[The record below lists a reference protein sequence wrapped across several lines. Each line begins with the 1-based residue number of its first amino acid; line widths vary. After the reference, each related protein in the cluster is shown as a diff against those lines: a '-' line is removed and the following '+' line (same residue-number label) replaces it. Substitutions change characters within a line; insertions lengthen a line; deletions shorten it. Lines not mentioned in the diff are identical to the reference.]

1 MNTLQ
6 YWDARYKDGTGVGAG
21 SKGDLYAFKLETVQ
35 DLVKK
40 YKVAS
45 VVDYGCGDG
54 SQLAELKVKEYL
66 GLDISREAILR
77 AQASV
82 EKHDFLVVHED
93 GKPIDIEDC
102 KRDMAVSLDVIPH
115 LPGGEFEA
123 YMENLFA
130 LAEKYVLIYA
140 PNRAPDGLRLESHM
154 HFRRFTD
161 WIEANTEAEQI
172 EHIENR
178 YPAEEPGPGVS
189 YCEFFLFK
197 L

>member
-6 YWDARYKDGTGVGAG
+6 YWDARYKDGAGAGSG

-35 DLVKK
+35 KLVNK

-54 SQLAELKVKEYL
+54 RQLAELKVKEYF
-66 GLDISREAILR
+66 GLDISPTAIEK
-77 AQASV
+77 AQEHA
-82 EKHDFLVVHED
+82 
-93 GKPIDIEDC
+93 GKGRKYSTKMPDAQE
-102 KRDMAVSLDVIPH
+102 MAVSLDVIPH
-115 LPGGEFEA
+115 LPDGEFEA
-123 YMENLFA
+123 YMTNLFA

-140 PNRAPDGLRLESHM
+140 PNRTADGLRLEAHM

-172 EHIENR
+172 EHIKNR
-178 YPAEEPGPGVS
+178 YPAEKPGPGVS
-189 YCEFFLFK
+189 YSEFFLFE